1 MSAREHHDHSHRHN
15 HHHGDHHSHGN
26 HHSHGDHHRDGHSGI
41 HDGHHDVH
49 DLYGPLPDSSPYR
62 HTRGGAQEG
71 NHSNLLLTNPY
82 GNSNDGGGAH
92 SSYENRAWGQIIP
105 ASERRGLIAEAL
117 RLSGLPPSEQN
128 IAAVNTIVTRESSW
142 NRKAINRWDS
152 NARRGHPSEGLMQT
166 IPGTFNQYGL
176 PQLSNDIHNPL
187 SNLVAGIRYAQA
199 RYGNHGM
206 SGVAWVARR
215 PGGY

>member
-1 MSAREHHDHSHRHN
+1 MSAREHHDHSHRHDHHHGDR
-15 HHHGDHHSHGN
+15 HHHGDHHRH
-26 HHSHGDHHRDGHSGI
+26 GHSGI
-41 HDGHHDVH
+41 HHTHNDVH
-49 DLYGPLPDSSPYR
+49 ELYGPLPPSSPYR
-62 HTRGGAQEG
+62 HSRGGAHEG
-71 NHSNLLLTNPY
+71 NHSDLLLTNPY
-82 GNSNDGGGAH
+82 DSGGGAH
-92 SSYENRAWGQIIP
+92 SSYENRNWGQVIP
-105 ASERRGLIAEAL
+105 ATERRGLIAEAL

-128 IAAVNTIVTRESSW
+128 ISAVNTIVTRESSW

-166 IPGTFNQYGL
+166 IPGTFNQYRL
-176 PQLSNDIHNPL
+176 PQLSNDIQNPL

>member
-1 MSAREHHDHSHRHN
+1 MSREHYHRSHRH
-15 HHHGDHHSHGN
+15 HHSEG
-26 HHSHGDHHRDGHSGI
+26 HHERHSSGI
-41 HDGHHDVH
+41 HHSQGSVH
-49 DLYGPLPDSSPYR
+49 ELYGPLPPSSPYR
-62 HTRGGAQEG
+62 HSRGTDGGDPSE
-71 NHSNLLLTNPY
+71 LLLTNPY
-82 GNSNDGGGAH
+82 GSSSGSGAH
-92 SSYENRAWGQIIP
+92 SSYENRAWGQVIP

-166 IPGTFNQYGL
+166 IPATFNQYRL
-176 PQLSNDIHNPL
+176 PNLSNDMQNPL
-187 SNLVAGIRYAQA
+187 ANLVAGIRYAQA

>member
-15 HHHGDHHSHGN
+15 HHHGDHH
-26 HHSHGDHHRDGHSGI
+26 HHGHSEI
-41 HDGHHDVH
+41 HHAHNDVH

-71 NHSNLLLTNPY
+71 NHSDLLLTNPY
-82 GNSNDGGGAH
+82 DSGGGAH
-92 SSYENRAWGQIIP
+92 SNYENRNWGQIIP
-105 ASERRGLIAEAL
+105 ASDRRGLIAEAL

-128 IAAVNTIVTRESSW
+128 ISAVNTIVTRESSW

-166 IPGTFNQYGL
+166 IPGTFNQYRL
-176 PQLSNDIHNPL
+176 PQLSNDIQNPL